1 MKSKLNNFIMKFGGV
16 FAALAVVIATNSA
29 NSACF
34 WIAHQPEL
42 PEDVKKLRKF

>member
-1 MKSKLNNFIMKFGGV
+1 MKFKLNKLIVKFGGV
-16 FAALAVVIATNSA
+16 FAALAVIVSTSSA
-29 NSACF
+29 NSTCF